1 MEGLELAAVSEKAVA
16 ELENEIEG
24 LEKMLQDKDRR
35 ICQLEH
41 LHEKIAKEQT
51 LFKSQE
57 VFKREI
63 DKEREQNRQR
73 VK

>member
-1 MEGLELAAVSEKAVA
+1 MEGLELVAVSEKAVA

-51 LFKSQE
+51 LFKS
-57 VFKREI
+57 
-63 DKEREQNRQR
+63 
-73 VK
+73 